1 MFVSTLGRLQ
11 VNVDDDE
18 ITPTAP
24 KLRSL
29 LAVLAVRRNRIV
41 PTGVL
46 LEELW
51 DEEAPIS
58 ALATLQTYV
67 YQLRKLL
74 QAHGANGRDVLRTH
88 PLGYEIRLADHELDI
103 AVFEQLAQRARDQL
117 ADGAVAE
124 ALLSASKAS
133 ALCTGT
139 PLYDICAGP
148 ILEPEINRLR
158 ESLLQVT
165 QLRVEARMRL
175 GHDRDLIAELKLLCG
190 EHPYHEGLHGNL
202 MTCLHRCGRRS
213 EALEVYHLLRSN
225 LSAELGIEPSSAIQE
240 LQRGLLDGAIES
252 PGADDVRNT
261 VAPAQLPRDLSDFSG
276 RAEETERLTEL
287 FTNEGAATAVV
298 VTVTGGPGVGKSA
311 LAIHAGHKARSCF
324 PDGQFYADLRE
335 NGGGPSGILGRFLRA
350 VGFSADRLPDDLDE
364 RAELFRSWAAGRRVL
379 IVLDN
384 VTARAQIRQLLAG
397 GPGSAVLITGSFH
410 AVAGLEGAVPFEL
423 DAPDAYQSR
432 QILSSIIG
440 AQRVAVESDAAER
453 VIAYCDRIPLAL
465 RIVGAKLLTHRLL
478 SLSTLADRLSD
489 PRRRLQQ
496 LQFLDWNMGQ
506 SVAASYRELD
516 APARALLDAAVAA
529 GLSSLTMLRAEQ
541 LCAVEQVCADTAVEQ
556 LIQVGL
562 VRCDWGVG
570 GVDSFDIPE
579 LVACHVSSLI
589 SPNIEAR
596 YVGALSGPTI
606 EAC

>member
-11 VNVDDDE
+11 VTVDDGE

-29 LAVLAVRRNRIV
+29 LALLAVRRNRIV

-46 LEELW
+46 VEELW
-51 DEEAPIS
+51 NDEAPIS

-74 QAHGANGRDVLRTH
+74 QAHGANGRDVLRWH

-103 AVFEQLAQRARDQL
+103 AAFEQLAERARDQL
-117 ADGAVAE
+117 SDGAVVE
-124 ALLSASKAS
+124 ALQSASNAA

-175 GHDRDLIAELKLLCG
+175 GHHRDLIGELKLLCG

-225 LSAELGIEPSSAIQE
+225 LSAELGIEPSAAIQE
-240 LQRGLLDGAIES
+240 LQRGLLDGAPEQ
-252 PGADDVRNT
+252 ATAEVRT
-261 VAPAQLPRDLSDFSG
+261 AVAPAQLPRDLSDFSG
-276 RAEETERLTEL
+276 RADEKKRLTEL
-287 FTNEGAATAVV
+287 LTSDVAVTAAV
-298 VTVTGGPGVGKSA
+298 VTVSGGPGVGKSA
-311 LAIHAGHKARSCF
+311 LAIHAGHSVRSHF
-324 PDGQFYADLRE
+324 PDGQLYVDFRE
-335 NGGGPSGILGRFLRA
+335 GTHGSFRILGRFLRA
-350 VGFSADRLPDDLDE
+350 VGFAAGHLPDELDE

-384 VTARAQIRQLLAG
+384 VTTRGQVRQLLAG
-397 GPGSAVLITGSFH
+397 GPGSAVLITGTFR
-410 AVAGLEGAVPFEL
+410 AVAGIEGAAPIEL
-423 DAPDAYQSR
+423 EAPDAGQSNE
-432 QILSSIIG
+432 ILSAIIG
-440 AQRVAVESDAAER
+440 PDRMSAETDAAER
-453 VIAYCDRIPLAL
+453 IIAYCDRNPLAL
-465 RIVGAKLLTHRLL
+465 RIVGAKLVTNRLL
-478 SLSTLADRLSD
+478 SLSMLADRLAD
-489 PRRRLQQ
+489 PRRRLHQ
-496 LQFLDWNMGQ
+496 LEFLDWSMTRTVSAG
-506 SVAASYRELD
+506 YRELD
-516 APARALLDAAVAA
+516 APARALLNAAVAA
-529 GLSSLTMLRAEQ
+529 GTRTLTMTRAEQ
-541 LCAVEQVCADTAVEQ
+541 LCAPGQWSADSAIEQ
-556 LIQVGL
+556 LIQNGL
-562 VRCDWGVG
+562 VRCNWGVV
-570 GVDSFDIPE
+570 GVDSFDIPD
-579 LVACHVSSLI
+579 LVACYVAEVAG
-589 SPNIEAR
+589 PN
-596 YVGALSGPTI
+596 T